1 MMKFLEG
8 LYNIEN
14 FGIYLFV
21 VIGFLVVIFLV
32 ILFFGKKD
40 EQKRRK
46 VENNETK
53 KADFVATPDDDVV
66 AFKETSVQTPLEVN
80 VDKEKEIPFSPVIDG
95 NDKEVT
101 FEPVKFD
108 SEPVNDYVTSTEQDK
123 SKEFDF
129 DALAEA
135 ISKELES
142 LDNEKKISVDEHE
155 DVKVPLLEKEEEKS
169 LNYHV
174 FEPIEQHVEIKE
186 AEIIKPVEPVFE
198 EKKVKPSM
206 PTVFSSVYVNRE
218 KEEPV
223 VSEVLEKEDE
233 VEIVKPVAPKI
244 ELPKMMDL
252 PKKK

>member
-1 MMKFLEG
+1 M
-8 LYNIEN
+8 
-14 FGIYLFV
+14 
-21 VIGFLVVIFLV
+21 
-32 ILFFGKKD
+32 
-40 EQKRRK
+40 
-46 VENNETK
+46 
-53 KADFVATPDDDVV
+53 
-66 AFKETSVQTPLEVN
+66 
-80 VDKEKEIPFSPVIDG
+80 
-95 NDKEVT
+95 T

-142 LDNEKKISVDEHE
+142 LDNEKKISLDEHE